1 MFLCKAKT
9 YPLNTCNVNK
19 EHFMVGIFCVLILHK
34 LKVTYLFSISFSF
47 DPFLKAKILLPLCK
61 FLYF

>member
-1 MFLCKAKT
+1 
-9 YPLNTCNVNK
+9 
-19 EHFMVGIFCVLILHK
+19 MVGIFCGLILHK
-34 LKVTYLFSISFSF
+34 LKVTYLFSVSFSF